1 MGTEGDTSG
10 RRRRKYSPPV
20 VASVAAAVL
29 LAGGGGAYW
38 AATAGCGAAEPAA
51 EERAVPPPPLALD
64 EDGGPGTGTDASGPP
79 PGVAVG
85 EPDPNGGPR
94 YRAEG
99 KLPDGPAKAPVYEA
113 ARTPTAADVTALAKA
128 LGVKGEPRRADG
140 VWTVGQGAE
149 PTVQVSAAAPGDW
162 TYSLHGIAGGKPC
175 VHPPGAGPEKERPD
189 DAPACPSFRDRPG
202 GSDPAAARPVSEER
216 ARAAAAP
223 VLAALGLRD
232 AKVDASR
239 VFGAV
244 RTVTADPVLGGLPT
258 YGRQTVLRVGA
269 DGRVTDGAG
278 AVVAPVKGAEYPLVS
293 AARALEELNRRA
305 GKGGGVRIGGCATP
319 VPADEGAG
327 EGAGSAPGS
336 AAASS
341 PPCSGGTLPR
351 ASVPI
356 RGATLALAARS
367 VGGRPALVPS
377 WLFEAAV
384 PGGGKATVTVVE
396 PAVDPK
402 FLTSARSARPAP
414 GKGAGRA
421 VPAQVTSYSADG
433 TKLTLHFWGGV
444 CSDYAATA
452 PAQSA
457 AAVTVKVTG
466 VEREPGR
473 PCVLTARRFDRKVA
487 LDRPLDGRKVV
498 DVVTGEP
505 VPRG

>member
-10 RRRRKYSPPV
+10 KRRRKYSPPV

-38 AATAGCGAAEPAA
+38 AATAGGGSSGPAA

-64 EDGGPGTGTDASGPP
+64 DDGSAGAGGSSGPP
-79 PGVAVG
+79 PGIAVG
-85 EPDPNGGPR
+85 EPDPNGGGTR

-99 KLPDGPAKAPVYEA
+99 KLPDGPAKAPVYTA
-113 ARTPTAADVTALAKA
+113 GRAPTAAEVAALART
-128 LGVKGEPRRADG
+128 LDVQGEPRKADG
-140 VWTVGQGAE
+140 VWTVGPRTGPTLRVGAD
-149 PTVQVSAAAPGDW
+149 APGDW
-162 TYSLHGIAGGKPC
+162 TYALHGIAGGKPC
-175 VHPPGAGPEKERPD
+175 VHPPGAGPEKDGPD

-216 ARAAAAP
+216 ARAAARP
-223 VLAALGLRD
+223 VLAALGLGD

-244 RTVTADPVLGGLPT
+244 RTVAADPVLGGLPT

-293 AARALEELNRRA
+293 AARALDGLNRRA

-327 EGAGSAPGS
+327 GAPGS
-336 AAASS
+336 AS

-356 RGATLALAARS
+356 RGATFALAARS
-367 VGGRPALVPS
+367 VGGPS
-377 WLFEAAV
+377 GAGAV
-384 PGGGKATVTVVE
+384 VAVRGG
-396 PAVDPK
+396 
-402 FLTSARSARPAP
+402 
-414 GKGAGRA
+414 GAGRREG
-421 VPAQVTSYSADG
+421 DG
-433 TKLTLHFWGGV
+433 
-444 CSDYAATA
+444 
-452 PAQSA
+452 
-457 AAVTVKVTG
+457 
-466 VEREPGR
+466 
-473 PCVLTARRFDRKVA
+473 
-487 LDRPLDGRKVV
+487 DGRRAGGGPEVP
-498 DVVTGEP
+498 DVRAGGRGRLRAAGRGGRSP
-505 VPRG
+505 PR

>member
-10 RRRRKYSPPV
+10 KRRRKYSPPV

-38 AATAGCGAAEPAA
+38 AATAGGGSSGPAA

-64 EDGGPGTGTDASGPP
+64 DDGGAGAGGSSGPP
-79 PGVAVG
+79 PGIAVG
-85 EPDPNGGPR
+85 EPDPNGGGTR
-94 YRAEG
+94 YRVEG
-99 KLPDGPAKAPVYEA
+99 KLPDGPARAPVYTA
-113 ARTPTAADVTALAKA
+113 GRAPTAADVAALARA
-128 LGVKGEPRRADG
+128 LGVKGEPRKADG
-140 VWTVGQGAE
+140 VWTVGSGAE
-149 PTVQVSAAAPGDW
+149 PTLQVGADAPGDW
-162 TYSLHGIAGGKPC
+162 TYALHGIPGGKPC
-175 VHPPGAGPEKERPD
+175 VHPPGAGPEKDRSD
-189 DAPACPSFRDRPG
+189 DAPACPSFRDSHDRPG
-202 GSDPAAARPVSEER
+202 GSDPAAARPVSEDR
-216 ARAAAAP
+216 ARAAARP
-223 VLAALGLRD
+223 VLAALGLGD

-244 RTVTADPVLGGLPT
+244 RTVAADPVLGGLPT

-278 AVVAPVKGAEYPLVS
+278 AVVTPVKGAEYPLVG
-293 AARALEELNRRA
+293 AARALDELNRRA
-305 GKGGGVRIGGCATP
+305 GKAGVRIGGCATP

-327 EGAGSAPGS
+327 SSPG
-336 AAASS
+336 AAASGPGS
-341 PPCSGGTLPR
+341 PPCAGGTLPR

-356 RGATLALAARS
+356 RGATFALAARS

-402 FLTSARSARPAP
+402 YLTSARGTRPAP
-414 GKGAGRA
+414 GGGPGRA

-433 TKLTLHFWGGV
+433 TRLTLHFWGGV
-444 CSDYAATA
+444 CSDYAASA
-452 PAQSA
+452 SAQST

-473 PCVLTARRFDRKVA
+473 PCVLMARRFDRKVA